1 MVLTS
6 CLIQRRE
13 TAEHCPKRKALKT
26 RVARGGGWGAYLSQF
41 LLPHYSILYV
51 DILATLC

>member
-13 TAEHCPKRKALKT
+13 TAEHYPKRKALKT

-41 LLPHYSILYV
+41 LLPHYSIFYV
-51 DILATLC
+51 DICLC